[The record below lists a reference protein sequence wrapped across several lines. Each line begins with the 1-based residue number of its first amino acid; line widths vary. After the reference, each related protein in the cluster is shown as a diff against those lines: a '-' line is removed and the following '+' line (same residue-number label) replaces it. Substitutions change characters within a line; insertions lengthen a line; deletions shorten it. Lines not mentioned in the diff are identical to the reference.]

1 MSKKTIMIFISSI
14 FLFTSCAT
22 VSERANNA
30 YDYVAGGVTKGYNSV
45 KDAVT
50 GGDDDEIK
58 FSTRNSSNL

>member
-30 YDYVAGGVTKGYNSV
+30 YDYIAGGVTKGYNSV

-50 GGDDDEIK
+50 GGDDE
-58 FSTRNSSNL
+58 